1 MRGRIHHRTIPT
13 RVGSTSTF
21 HFRCPSDSDH
31 PHVGGEHDLQNGE
44 HVKERGP
51 SPRGWGAPR
60 SVPLSI
66 TQPRTIPA
74 RGGSTII
81 KKCVQ
86 GLGTDHPHAGG
97 GHCIKFHPGTPNI
110 GPSPPGAGGSTIRK
124 KCVQGLGTDH
134 PHAGGEHCIKFHP
147 GTRNIGPSPRGWG
160 ALWIDRDLRR
170 HLLISLCGLMCP
182 CDVAT
187 PGSWASS
194 YTVRYTAPHN
204 HKLYVQSIIAAS
216 GFPYPAL
223 CILRQRRQEFRR
235 QAASV
240 RIRPRR
246 RIEQI

>member
-66 TQPRTIPA
+66 TQPRTIPT
-74 RGGSTII
+74 RVGSTII
-81 KKCVQ
+81 
-86 GLGTDHPHAGG
+86 
-97 GHCIKFHPGTPNI
+97 
-110 GPSPPGAGGSTIRK
+110 K

-170 HLLISLCGLMCP
+170 HLMHFLGLRRAGFRVRP
-182 CDVAT
+182 T
-187 PGSWASS
+187 PRPPAKGRKSQYPDDACHREFGS
-194 YTVRYTAPHN
+194 
-204 HKLYVQSIIAAS
+204 
-216 GFPYPAL
+216 
-223 CILRQRRQEFRR
+223 
-235 QAASV
+235 
-240 RIRPRR
+240 
-246 RIEQI
+246 